1 MTSDKMTALSQ
12 WSELSNDE
20 RIAVLRGLPQ
30 REANDLLLSLS
41 TQDQYQLLIT
51 MPEQERRAWL
61 RLLPP
66 DDLAD
71 LLQAAGPFRDALA
84 SGLDERT
91 RLQITALLAYK
102 EDRAGGLMSP
112 RFARARPE
120 MTADQAIA
128 YVRLQANDVET
139 IYYVYVLDQ
148 EQRLLGVLSLRELF
162 NAPKDRAVCEVM
174 RSDYIAVPE
183 NMDQEA
189 VANLFAHSN
198 LIALPVIDSGNRM
211 KGIITVDDIVDV
223 VNEEASED
231 IQKLGGTQALH
242 APYMDVGVFAMVR
255 KRAGWLAALFLSEML
270 TATAMAHYQDEIAKA
285 VVLAVFVPLIISSGG
300 NAGSQASTL
309 VIRAMAVGE
318 VRLRDWWV
326 VLRREFAV
334 GAMLGLILAIIG
346 IVRISAWHA
355 VAGAYGQYAS
365 ALASTVGLSLV
376 GVVLWGTLF
385 GALLPFVLRASGL
398 DPASASAPFVA
409 TMVDVSGLIIYF
421 SVARI
426 VLRGILL

>member
-1 MTSDKMTALSQ
+1 MTSEKMTALAE
-12 WSELSNDE
+12 WAELSHDA
-20 RIAVLRGLPQ
+20 RTAMFRGLPQ

-41 TQDQYQLLIT
+41 THDQYQLLVT
-51 MPEQERRAWL
+51 LPGEERRAWL

-66 DDLAD
+66 DDLTD
-71 LLQAAGPFRDALA
+71 LLQTAGPFRDVLA
-84 SGLDERT
+84 SGLDETT
-91 RLQITALLAYK
+91 RLQTTALLAYK

-112 RFARARPE
+112 RFARVRPE
-120 MTADQAIA
+120 MTADEAIT
-128 YVRLQANDVET
+128 YVRLQVNDVET

-148 EQRLLGVLSLRELF
+148 DQRLLGVLSLRELF
-162 NAPKDRAVCEVM
+162 NAPKDRTVREVM
-174 RSDYIAVPE
+174 RSDYIAVPD

-189 VANLFAHSN
+189 VADLFARSN
-198 LIALPVIDSGNRM
+198 LIALPVIDPGRQM

-242 APYMDVGVFAMVR
+242 APYMEVGFSAMVR
-255 KRAGWLAALFLSEML
+255 KRAGWLAVLFLSEML

-318 VRLRDWWV
+318 VRVRDWWV
-326 VLRREFAV
+326 VLRREVPV
-334 GAMLGLILAIIG
+334 GAALGVILAIIG
-346 IVRISAWHA
+346 IARISAWHA
-355 VAGAYGQYAS
+355 VAGAYGHYAS

-376 GVVLWGTLF
+376 GVVLWGTIF
-385 GALLPFVLRASGL
+385 GSLLPFVLRGSGL

-421 SVARI
+421 NVARV
-426 VLRGILL
+426 VLRGTLL